1 MTAPTFKDH
10 FSRQAADYSRYRPA
24 YPSALIAYVASLAP
38 GRALAVDCA
47 TGNGQAAV
55 ALAEHFDQVLAV
67 DASAAQLEQAL
78 PHPRVRYERALA
90 EALPVADGAV
100 ALVAVAQAIHWFD
113 FDRFH
118 AECRRVLMPGGVVA
132 AWTYTVFRAGGAIDE
147 VVDRFYHDTIGPYW
161 PPERE
166 YVQQGYR
173 DDPVPLGRDHAAA
186 VPAADRVDA
195 RAGDRLFRE
204 LVRRAAVPGCDTAD
218 ADPLPDVGASS
229 PRPGPSDARFVSTG
243 RSTCGSAGSVA
254 PL

>member
-24 YPSALIAYVASLAP
+24 YPSALIDYVASLAP
-38 GRALAVDCA
+38 SRSLAVDCA

-55 ALAEHFDQVLAV
+55 ALAEHFDHVIAV
-67 DASAAQLEQAL
+67 DASPAQLQQAQ
-78 PHPRVRYERALA
+78 PHPGVRYERALA
-90 EALPVADGAV
+90 EALPVADGTV

-113 FDRFH
+113 FDNFH

-173 DDPVPLGRDHAAA
+173 TIPFPWDEITPPAFQLQTEWTLEQVIGYFASWSSVQQYRVRHDGR
-186 VPAADRVDA
+186 
-195 RAGDRLFRE
+195 
-204 LVRRAAVPGCDTAD
+204 
-218 ADPLPDVGASS
+218 DPLPAIERELASAWPVARTVRLDWPLYLRVGRQ
-229 PRPGPSDARFVSTG
+229 PRR
-243 RSTCGSAGSVA
+243 
-254 PL
+254 L